1 MRASEYRRQFAQSM
15 SEKQFQEHVVA
26 LAHRLGWLVY
36 HTFDSRRSAPGFPD
50 LVLVRER
57 TLFRELKSATGVVS
71 PQQKVWL
78 QALRSGGSD
87 AAVWKPADL
96 MSGVIEREL
105 VGRGCR

>member
-1 MRASEYRRQFAQSM
+1 MKASEYRRQFAQSM
-15 SEKQFQEHVVA
+15 SEKQFQEHVIA

-36 HTFDSRRSAPGFPD
+36 HPFDSRRSVAGFPD

-71 PQQKVWL
+71 PDQKVWL

-105 VGRGCR
+105 VGRGRR

>member
-15 SEKQFQEHVVA
+15 SEKQFQEHVIA

-36 HTFDSRRSAPGFPD
+36 HTFDSRRSVAGFPD

-78 QALRSGGSD
+78 TALRTGGAD
-87 AAVWKPADL
+87 AEVWKPEHL

-105 VGRGCR
+105 RGRGTK

>member
-15 SEKQFQEHVVA
+15 SEKQFQEHVIA

-36 HTFDSRRSAPGFPD
+36 HPFDSRRSAPGFPD

-57 TLFRELKSATGVVS
+57 TLFRELKSATGVLS
-71 PQQKVWL
+71 PPQRTWL
-78 QALRSGGSD
+78 AALRTSGAD
-87 AAVWKPADL
+87 ADVWKPEHL

-105 VGRGCR
+105 RGRGTK

>member
-1 MRASEYRRQFAQSM
+1 MKASEYRRQFAQSM
-15 SEKQFQEHVVA
+15 SEKQFQEHVIA

-36 HTFDSRRSAPGFPD
+36 HTYSSQRSAPGFPD

-78 QALRSGGSD
+78 QALRTGGAD
-87 AAVWKPADL
+87 AEVWKPEHL

-105 VGRGCR
+105 RGRGKK